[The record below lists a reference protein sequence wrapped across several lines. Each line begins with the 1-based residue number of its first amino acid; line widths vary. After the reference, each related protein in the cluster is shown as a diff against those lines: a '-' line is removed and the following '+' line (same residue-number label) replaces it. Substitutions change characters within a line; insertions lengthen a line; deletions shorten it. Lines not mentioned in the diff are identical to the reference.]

1 MQWNVNDYPLKCS
14 LESSWKWN
22 HNLLHVHSKRP
33 KTVNMDENMDTS
45 PTGPDFYSSPSS
57 PASSRA
63 NWHDRD
69 GGDSPVFIGLLFI
82 YLCESVTASISAYS
96 YTNIRC
102 SLLTELNQGWDR
114 VSSSWRANRSDQ
126 STHLV
131 LFPNKQLKLSLT
143 LSFCTSLLPPVS
155 LRMNCIW
162 FLCVNLL
169 NPFKIHTMTE
179 IAAGMAVT

>member
-1 MQWNVNDYPLKCS
+1 MNEVEWNVNDYPLKCS
-14 LESSWKWN
+14 LESSWNWS

-69 GGDSPVFIGLLFI
+69 GGDSPVFIGPLFI

-102 SLLTELNQGWDR
+102 SLLTELSQGWDG
-114 VSSSWRANRSDQ
+114 VPSSWRADRSERAPRVVSQQAAETLFSSQLLYITAATRITADEL
-126 STHLV
+126 HL
-131 LFPNKQLKLSLT
+131 LSLRE
-143 LSFCTSLLPPVS
+143 PAQ
-155 LRMNCIW
+155 
-162 FLCVNLL
+162 
-169 NPFKIHTMTE
+169 PF
-179 IAAGMAVT
+179 